1 VFSATVKKPGVT
13 GELNEPKD
21 HDTAL
26 DSGKGN
32 YGSFTTAYT
41 SFSSSVASET
51 TGSSGSAWY
60 KYKKTSSGSYQG
72 FGGSSSYPVYLRVF
86 ISWTIYNFNVA
97 PSGAGTVNISTMTVP
112 TDYNT
117 LGTSGNS
124 KTVYGSTIT
133 PTPATGNDFEK
144 WTNSGNTYT
153 ANFLVRI
160 QLSFTTATN
169 TTIDSSSTA
178 STGTTYYLANPTTI
192 TFTHED
198 YTKAG
203 CYKSYT
209 IKFKDKNG
217 TEYFI
222 KYTANT
228 NYYITGNTMS
238 TSNSSCSMTANKTGV
253 KVNTVCK
260 SYDVEIK

>member
-1 VFSATVKKPGVT
+1 M
-13 GELNEPKD
+13 
-21 HDTAL
+21 
-26 DSGKGN
+26 DS
-32 YGSFTTAYT
+32 SI
-41 SFSSSVASET
+41 ASET
-51 TGSSGSAWY
+51 AGEEGTPWY
-60 KYKKTSSGSYQG
+60 KYKKTSSGTYRG
-72 FGGSSSYPVYLRVF
+72 FGGSSSYPIYLRAF
-86 ISWTIYNFNVA
+86 IKWTIYNFKA
-97 PSGAGTVNISTMTVP
+97 SPSGGGTVNISTITVP

-133 PTPATGNDFEK
+133 PTPAEGNDFDK
-144 WTNSGNTYT
+144 WTNSGNAYT

-160 QLSFTTATN
+160 QLTFASASNATVH
-169 TTIDSSSTA
+169 SSSTA
-178 STGTTYYLANPTTI
+178 AIGTTYYLANPTTI

-198 YTKAG
+198 YTKSG

-209 IKFKDKNG
+209 IKFKDKTG

-222 KYTANT
+222 KYTANA

-253 KVNTVCK
+253 KVNTVYR